1 LSKPEISFL
10 SQSEIEA
17 IHKASLEVLENTGI
31 EVMSDKA
38 LDILQKAGA
47 KVDYEKNHATIPG
60 NLVEEALR
68 RAPKTIKY
76 CARNPKK
83 DFVLNRQE
91 THFCAT
97 GGPPFIL
104 DGETGERRYSTSEDL
119 ARCSVIADYLD
130 HVHLIWPLGAG
141 GDVPAPMRYIVDMYT
156 GLRNS
161 EKHFEGDSTS
171 AKEAQYQIEI
181 AAAIVGG
188 REELRKRPIFSMVIC
203 IISPLRYDK
212 GMTEASME
220 LANAGIPVV
229 IYPMPAAGETGPA
242 TLAGTIVVNNAEFLG
257 GLVIQEFASPGAP
270 VVYAAGVG
278 TVDFRTG
285 SGIPSPGS
293 SLMHLALNQLAHHYD
308 LPSEIGITGGT
319 VSKLLDT
326 QAGYEKARTI
336 ITHLLT
342 TPDIA
347 LGLGGLERARIT
359 SPEALVIDNEIIDY
373 ALRFAQGFEVNDE
386 TLAVDVI
393 NKVGPGGIFLG
404 EKHTLKHFRER
415 WMSRLS
421 DIDSF
426 ETWEKKGS
434 KSIDK
439 VAREKVK
446 EILATHKPEPIPEN
460 VEKEISGI
468 LKRAEAELL
477 HKG

>member
-1 LSKPEISFL
+1 MSKPEISFL

-17 IHKASLEVLENTGI
+17 IQKASLEVLDNTGI
-31 EVMSDKA
+31 VVMSDKA
-38 LDILQKAGA
+38 LDILGKAGA

-60 NLVEEALR
+60 DLVEEALR

-76 CARNPKK
+76 CARNPKY
-83 DFVLNRQE
+83 DFVLNKQE

-104 DGETGERRYSTSEDL
+104 DWETGERRYSTSEDI
-119 ARCSVIADYLD
+119 ARCAVIADYLD
-130 HVHLIWPLGAG
+130 HVHLIWPLGTG
-141 GDVPAPMRYIVDMYT
+141 MDVPAPMRYIVDMYT
-156 GLRNS
+156 SLRNS

-171 AKEAQYQIEI
+171 EREAQYQIEI

-188 REELRKRPIFSMVIC
+188 REELRRRPIFSHVIC

-212 GMTEASME
+212 GMTEASIE
-220 LANAGIPVV
+220 LGKAGIPVA
-229 IYPMPAAGETGPA
+229 IYPMPAAGVTSPV
-242 TLAGTIVVNNAEFLG
+242 TLAGTIVMNNAEFLG

-270 VVYAAGVG
+270 VVYATDVG

-285 SGIPSPGS
+285 SGIPSPGG
-293 SLMHLALNQLAHHYD
+293 SLMHLALNQLGHHYD
-308 LPSEIGITGGT
+308 LPSEIGVTGGS

-347 LGLGGLERARIT
+347 RGLGGLEGGRIT
-359 SPEALVIDNEIIDY
+359 SPEALVIDNETIDY

-415 WMSRLS
+415 WMSRLG

-426 ETWEKKGS
+426 ETWQKKGS
-434 KSIDK
+434 KSIDE
-439 VAREKVK
+439 VAHEKVK
-446 EILATHKPEPIPEN
+446 EILATHKPEPIPED

-468 LKRAEAELL
+468 LQRAEAELVT
-477 HKG
+477 KS